1 MKKLLLAAT
10 VATLA
15 MNAAQAAPTLYGK
28 LNVTLDQIDKNGF
41 KDESVTKVN
50 SNASRIGV
58 KGEEKLT
65 ENLSAVYLIEWQIDA
80 DGDQSQ
86 SFSNRN
92 RFIGLK
98 SEGVG
103 TLKVGQYDSYF
114 KTAAG
119 NNQDIYN
126 DHNELDMTAIL
137 AGEDRLKNV
146 IGNNQDIYNDH
157 NELDMTAILAG
168 EDRLKNVIGF
178 ETDKKLL
185 GGLAFNIMFQQ
196 GEESSTKENAA
207 NGYKGSRDGFGDGV
221 SASITYDNKDYGLAA
236 AVAGNYGI
244 ASKYGAYGLSGIYTD
259 AIRVTGSLDF
269 TKLGFDGFV
278 LGALWQTAQ
287 PTDDTVTTTSGSDVT
302 SYKGLQEDAYG
313 VTAAYKI
320 PSTPIKLKAQYI
332 SATTESNG
340 RDDRKQDLYGLGA
353 DYQINKQARF
363 YGVVGQQKRDWLVK
377 DDKKTTIGL
386 GMEYNF

>member
-28 LNVTLDQIDKNGF
+28 LSVTLDNIDNNGF

-65 ENLSAVYLIEWQIDA
+65 DNLSAVYLAEWEIWA
-80 DGDQSQ
+80 DGDDV
-86 SFSNRN
+86 FKNRN
-92 RFIGLK
+92 RFVGIK
-98 SEGVG
+98 SNGVA

-119 NNQDIYN
+119 NNQDIFN
-126 DHNELDMTAIL
+126 DHNELDMTKVL
-137 AGEDRLKNV
+137 VGEDRL
-146 IGNNQDIYNDH
+146 
-157 NELDMTAILAG
+157 T
-168 EDRLKNVIGF
+168 NVIGF

-196 GEESSTKENAA
+196 GEQNENTTTKDPVTGKDVTIPLTNAA
-207 NGYKGSRDGFGDGV
+207 VGQKDSRNGFGDGI
-221 SASITYDNKDYGLAA
+221 STSITYENKDFGLAA
-236 AVAGNYGI
+236 AVAGNFAV
-244 ASKYGAYGLSGIYTD
+244 ASKYNAYSLSGVYTD
-259 AIRVTGSLDF
+259 AIRVTGSLDL
-269 TKLGFDGFV
+269 KPAGLDGLV
-278 LGALWQTAQ
+278 LGGLWQTAQ
-287 PTDDTVTTTSGSDVT
+287 PTDDTVTGF
-302 SYKGLQEDAYG
+302 KGLKENAFG
-313 VTAAYKI
+313 VTGAYAI
-320 PSTPIKLKAQYI
+320 PSTPIKLKAEYI
-332 SATTESNG
+332 SAKTEVDG
-340 RDDRKQDLYGLGA
+340 KEDRKNDLYGVGA

-363 YGVVGQQKRDWLVK
+363 YGVVGQQKIDWQK
-377 DDKKTTIGL
+377 DNDKKTTIGL

>member
-28 LNVTLDQIDKNGF
+28 LNVTLDNIDNNGF
-41 KDESVTKVN
+41 KDESVIKVN

-65 ENLSAVYLIEWQIDA
+65 DNLSAVYLAEWQVNT
-80 DGDQSQ
+80 DGDGTDTGSGTDLTQ
-86 SFSNRN
+86 RN
-92 RFIGLK
+92 RFVGIK
-98 SEGVG
+98 SNGVA

-119 NNQDIYN
+119 NNQDIFN
-126 DHNELDMTAIL
+126 DHNELDMTAVL
-137 AGEDRLKNV
+137 AGEDRPKN
-146 IGNNQDIYNDH
+146 I
-157 NELDMTAILAG
+157 
-168 EDRLKNVIGF
+168 IGF

-196 GEESSTKENAA
+196 GENAATSATAKTSTTSTAGVTKETTVVTNYGLKDA
-207 NGYKGSRDGFGDGV
+207 RDGFGDGV
-221 SASITYDNKDYGLAA
+221 SASLTYENKDMGLAA
-236 AVAGNYGI
+236 AVAANRAI
-244 ASKYGAYGLSGIYTD
+244 ASKFNAYDLSGIYTD
-259 AIRVTGSLDF
+259 AVRVTGSLD
-269 TKLGFDGFV
+269 LGAMGASGLV

-287 PTDDTVTTTSGSDVT
+287 PTDDTVTVTKGTPAVVT
-302 SYKGLQEDAYG
+302 SYKGLQEDAFG

-320 PSTPIKLKAQYI
+320 GATPVKLKAQYI
-332 SATTESNG
+332 SATTEVDG
-340 RDDRKQDLYGLGA
+340 MKDRQQDLYGVGA

-363 YGVVGQQKRDWLVK
+363 YGIVAQQKRDWKTVSEPET
-377 DDKKTTIGL
+377 KKTTIGL

>member
-28 LNVTLDQIDKNGF
+28 LSVTLENIDNNGF

-50 SNASRIGV
+50 SNASRLGV

-65 ENLSAVYLIEWQIDA
+65 DNLSAVYLAEWEIWA
-80 DGDQSQ
+80 DGDGDA
-86 SFSNRN
+86 FKNRN
-92 RFIGLK
+92 RFVGVK
-98 SEGVG
+98 SAGVA
-103 TLKVGQYDSYF
+103 TLKVGQHDSYF

-119 NNQDIYN
+119 NNQDIFN
-126 DHNELDMTAIL
+126 DHNELDMTA
-137 AGEDRLKNV
+137 V
-146 IGNNQDIYNDH
+146 
-157 NELDMTAILAG
+157 LAG

-196 GEESSTKENAA
+196 GENAATSATAKTSTTSLAGVTKETTVVTNYGLKDA
-207 NGYKGSRDGFGDGV
+207 RDGFGDGV
-221 SASITYDNKDYGLAA
+221 SASLTYENKDMGLAA
-236 AVAGNYGI
+236 AVAANRAI
-244 ASKYGAYGLSGIYTD
+244 ASKFNAYDLSGIYTD
-259 AIRVTGSLDF
+259 AVRVTGSLD
-269 TKLGFDGFV
+269 LGAMGASGLV

-287 PTDDTVTTTSGSDVT
+287 PTDDTVSTGSGTTLV
-302 SYKGLQEDAYG
+302 SYKGLQEDAFG

-320 PSTPIKLKAQYI
+320 GATPVKLKAQYI
-332 SATTESNG
+332 SATTESDG
-340 RDDRKQDLYGLGA
+340 RDDRKQDLYGVGA

-363 YGVVGQQKRDWLVK
+363 YGIVAQQKRDWLTK
-377 DDKKTTIGL
+377 DDKKTNIGL

>member
-65 ENLSAVYLIEWQIDA
+65 DSLSAVYLAEWQVNTDGDGTDLGMRNRYIGIKA
-80 DGDQSQ
+80 DG
-86 SFSNRN
+86 
-92 RFIGLK
+92 IA
-98 SEGVG
+98 
-103 TLKVGQYDSYF
+103 TLKVGRFDSYL

-119 NNQDIYN
+119 NNQDIFN
-126 DHNELDMTAIL
+126 DHNELDMTAVL
-137 AGEDRLKNV
+137 AGEDRLN
-146 IGNNQDIYNDH
+146 
-157 NELDMTAILAG
+157 
-168 EDRLKNVIGF
+168 NVIGF

-185 GGLAFNIMFQQ
+185 GGVAFNIMFQQ
-196 GEESSTKENAA
+196 GEESSTADSAA
-207 NGYKGSRDGFGDGV
+207 KGKKGSRDSFGDGV
-221 SASITYDNKDYGLAA
+221 SASITYDNKDIGLAA
-236 AVAGNYGI
+236 AVAGNFGV
-244 ASKYGAYGLSGIYTD
+244 ASKYSAYSLSDIYTD
-259 AIRVTGSLDF
+259 AVRVTGSLDL
-269 TKLGFDGFV
+269 TQAGVDGLVF
-278 LGALWQTAQ
+278 GALWQTAK
-287 PTDDTVTTTSGSDVT
+287 PSDDTVTTTAGTPSVVT

-313 VTAAYKI
+313 LTAAYVI
-320 PSTPIKLKAQYI
+320 PSTPIKLKAEYI

-340 RDDRKQDLYGLGA
+340 RVDRKQDLYGLGA

-363 YGVVGQQKRDWLVK
+363 YGVVGQQKRDWLTK
-377 DDKKTTIGL
+377 DDKKTVIGL

>member
-65 ENLSAVYLIEWQIDA
+65 ENLSAVYLIEWQVNA
-80 DGDQSQ
+80 DSEDKDGRELTQ
-86 SFSNRN
+86 RN

-98 SEGVG
+98 SDGVG
-103 TLKVGQYDSYF
+103 TLKVGKYDSYF

-126 DHNELDMTAIL
+126 DHNELDMTAVL
-137 AGEDRLKNV
+137 AGEDRLN
-146 IGNNQDIYNDH
+146 
-157 NELDMTAILAG
+157 
-168 EDRLKNVIGF
+168 NVIGF

>member
-65 ENLSAVYLIEWQIDA
+65 DKLSAVYLIEWQIDA
-80 DGDQSQ
+80 DGDQKE

-92 RFIGLK
+92 RFVGLK
-98 SEGVG
+98 SDGIA
-103 TLKVGQYDSYF
+103 TLKVGQFDSYF
-114 KTAAG
+114 KNAAG
-119 NNQDIYN
+119 NNQDIFN
-126 DHNELDMTAIL
+126 DHNELDMTKVL
-137 AGEDRLKNV
+137 V
-146 IGNNQDIYNDH
+146 
-157 NELDMTAILAG
+157 G

-196 GEESSTKENAA
+196 GEESSAKKNNAI
-207 NGYKGSRDGFGDGV
+207 GQTGSRDSFGDGV
-221 SASITYDNKDYGLAA
+221 STSLTYENKDWGLAA
-236 AVAGNYGI
+236 AVAGNFGV
-244 ASKYGAYGLSGIYTD
+244 ASKYNAYSDLSGDNTIYTD
-259 AIRVTGSLDF
+259 AIRVTGSLDL
-269 TKLGFDGFV
+269 TKIGADGLVF
-278 LGALWQTAQ
+278 GALWQTAQ
-287 PTDDTVTTTSGSDVT
+287 PTDDTVTVTSGTPAVVT

-313 VTAAYKI
+313 VTAAYTI
-320 PSTPIKLKAQYI
+320 PSTPIKLKAEYI
-332 SATTESNG
+332 SSTTEVNG

>member
-28 LNVTLDQIDKNGF
+28 LNVTLDNIDNNGF
-41 KDESVTKVN
+41 KDESVIKVN

-65 ENLSAVYLIEWQIDA
+65 DNLSAVYLAEWEISA
-80 DGDQSQ
+80 DGDGDV
-86 SFSNRN
+86 FKNRN
-92 RFIGLK
+92 RFVGIK
-98 SEGVG
+98 SNGVA
-103 TLKVGQYDSYF
+103 TLKVGQHDSYF

-119 NNQDIYN
+119 NNQDIFN
-126 DHNELDMTAIL
+126 DHNELDMTAVL
-137 AGEDRLKNV
+137 AGEDRPKN
-146 IGNNQDIYNDH
+146 I
-157 NELDMTAILAG
+157 
-168 EDRLKNVIGF
+168 IGF

-196 GEESSTKENAA
+196 GENAATSATAKTSTTSLAGVTKETTVVTNYGLKDA
-207 NGYKGSRDGFGDGV
+207 RDGFGDGV
-221 SASITYDNKDYGLAA
+221 SASLTYENKDMGLAA
-236 AVAGNYGI
+236 AVAANRAI
-244 ASKYGAYGLSGIYTD
+244 ASKFNAYDLSGIYTD
-259 AIRVTGSLDF
+259 AVRVTGSLD
-269 TKLGFDGFV
+269 LGAMGASGLV
-278 LGALWQTAQ
+278 LGALWQTAK
-287 PTDDTVTTTSGSDVT
+287 PTDDVVAVITTTKETNKPDTVKNNSF
-302 SYKGLQEDAYG
+302 KGLKEDAYG
-313 VTAAYKI
+313 VTAAYAI

-332 SATTESNG
+332 SATTEVDG

-363 YGVVGQQKRDWLVK
+363 YGVVGQQKRDWLASN
-377 DDKKTTIGL
+377 DAKTVIGL